1 MASREQLLHDFAA
14 LIPFAESLR
23 GLDEA
28 AWTAPVAPGKW
39 AVRDIISHIM
49 LWDKYYLEEAIER
62 ISQGE
67 PISARHLDYDAFN
80 RDAMTFAATRSPKVI
95 LDLAIRFRSEII
107 RQLTMLGEERA
118 SRVYT
123 DADGHPFAVRQYAAD
138 FIAHDAHH
146 MAQIRRFLGREADV
160 AIRSD
165 SPQRT

>member
-28 AWTAPVAPGKW
+28 AWTARVAPGKW
-39 AVRDIISHIM
+39 AVRDIVSHMM
-49 LWDKYYLEEAIER
+49 LWDKYFLEEAIER
-62 ISQGE
+62 IAQGE
-67 PISARHLDYDAFN
+67 PLTARHLDYDAFN
-80 RDAMTFAATRSPKVI
+80 RDAMTFAATRSQKVI
-95 LDLAIRFRSEII
+95 LDLAIRFRSDII

-123 DADGHPFAVRQYAAD
+123 DADGQPFAIGRYAAD

-146 MAQIRRFLGREADV
+146 MAQIQRFLGREADG
-160 AIRSD
+160 AIGSD
-165 SPQRT
+165 LQQRT